1 MPASHAEAVNS
12 HTSALSPSAR
22 PVAPLSSPPA
32 RGPVAPVPPTAS
44 GEKDAGGVAP
54 TGGRK
59 RAVIIAASLAVAG
72 AAGAWYATHRGL
84 ESTDDAQIDAEVIAV
99 PSRTT
104 GTVMRVLFAENDA
117 VKEGQLLALL
127 DDAPQKARLAQ
138 AEATLAVALAQ
149 ADAADADARVS
160 TTNAIGSKSVA
171 EASLQSASVGVS
183 GTAEQIREAE
193 AQVRSA
199 EIANSQAKVDRERAD
214 LLFSSGA
221 STKAQL
227 DQAETAL
234 SLSDANLGV
243 ARSRLA
249 SMTNNASQAKSR
261 VAEASARLRQSSDV
275 DVVKQQAEAKARA
288 AHAQVETAKAS
299 RDLAALELSYT
310 KIFAPHEGVVSKK
323 NIHQGQSVAA
333 SQPIVQLVT
342 PGVWITANFKETQV
356 GAMTVGQPVHITVD
370 AFHGREFEGEVESL
384 SGATGSR
391 FTLLPPDNASGNYT
405 KVVQR
410 VPVRI
415 RVREVPAGVAL
426 RPGMS
431 AEITVDTRH

>member
-1 MPASHAEAVNS
+1 VLVVLGLAAV
-12 HTSALSPSAR
+12 
-22 PVAPLSSPPA
+22 
-32 RGPVAPVPPTAS
+32 
-44 GEKDAGGVAP
+44 GG
-54 TGGRK
+54 
-59 RAVIIAASLAVAG
+59 I
-72 AAGAWYATHRGL
+72 GAWYLTHRGL

-99 PSRTT
+99 PARAA
-104 GTVMRVLFAENDA
+104 GTVMRVLFAENDV

-138 AEATLAVALAQ
+138 AEATLAVATAQ
-149 ADAADADARVS
+149 ADAADAEARV
-160 TTNAIGSKSVA
+160 TANNAVGSKSVA

-199 EIANSQAKVDRERAD
+199 EIAASQAKVDRERAAV
-214 LLFSSGA
+214 LFSDGA
-221 STKAQL
+221 GSKAQL
-227 DQAETAL
+227 EQAETAQ
-234 SLSDANLGV
+234 SLSEANLGV

-249 SMTNNASQAKSR
+249 NMTANASQAKSR

-275 DVVKQQAEAKARA
+275 EVIKQQADARARA
-288 AHAQVETAKAS
+288 AHAQVETAKAT
-299 RDLAALELSYT
+299 RDLAALDLSYT
-310 KIFAPHEGVVSKK
+310 KIFAPHDGVVSKK
-323 NIHQGQSVAA
+323 TIHEGQAVSA

-342 PGVWITANFKETQV
+342 PGIWITANFKETQV
-356 GAMTVGQPVHITVD
+356 GTMQVGQPVRVTVD
-370 AFHGREFEGEVESL
+370 AFRGRELEGEVESL

-415 RVREVPAGVAL
+415 RVRDLPPGVNL

-431 AEITVDTRH
+431 VEAIVDTRH

>member
-1 MPASHAEAVNS
+1 
-12 HTSALSPSAR
+12 
-22 PVAPLSSPPA
+22 
-32 RGPVAPVPPTAS
+32 
-44 GEKDAGGVAP
+44 
-54 TGGRK
+54 
-59 RAVIIAASLAVAG
+59 
-72 AAGAWYATHRGL
+72 
-84 ESTDDAQIDAEVIAV
+84 
-99 PSRTT
+99 
-104 GTVMRVLFAENDA
+104 MRVLFAENDS

-138 AEATLAVALAQ
+138 AEATLAVAMAQ

-171 EASLQSASVGVS
+171 EATLQSASVGVS
-183 GTAEQIREAE
+183 GTTEQIREAE

-199 EIANSQAKVDRERAD
+199 EIANAQAKVDRQRAED
-214 LLFSSGA
+214 LFSSGA

-234 SLSDANLGV
+234 SLSEANLGV
-243 ARSRLA
+243 AQSRLA
-249 SMTNNASQAKSR
+249 SMTANASQAKSR

-275 DVVKQQAEAKARA
+275 DIVKQQADAKARA
-288 AHAQVETAKAS
+288 AHAQVETAKAA
-299 RDLAALELSYT
+299 RDLAALDLSYT

-323 NIHQGQSVAA
+323 TIHEGQSVAA
-333 SQPIVQLVT
+333 SQPVVQLVT

-356 GAMTVGQPVHITVD
+356 GAMQVGQPVHITVD
-370 AFHGREFEGEVESL
+370 AFHGRELEGEVESL

-415 RVREVPAGVAL
+415 RIREVPAGVAL
-426 RPGMS
+426 RPGLS
-431 AEITVDTRH
+431 AEVSVDTRH